1 MTYIEDGL
9 GVRNGFAEGP
19 LADSALRR
27 AARAGQF
34 LDELQE
40 RPETMTDAEL
50 RDGVNRALRY
60 FMQRQP
66 HADQVYGIARQ
77 IRRGVRVEWLAA
89 DRLAADR
96 LVCA

>member
-9 GVRNGFAEGP
+9 HVRNGFAEGP
-19 LADSALRR
+19 LADAALDR
-27 AARAGQF
+27 AARAGQL

-50 RDGVNRALRY
+50 RDGVSRALKRY
-60 FMQRQP
+60 TRRQP
-66 HADQVYGIARQ
+66 HADQVYGIAQQ
-77 IRRGVRVEWLAA
+77 IRRGVRVEWLVT
-89 DRLAADR
+89 DR